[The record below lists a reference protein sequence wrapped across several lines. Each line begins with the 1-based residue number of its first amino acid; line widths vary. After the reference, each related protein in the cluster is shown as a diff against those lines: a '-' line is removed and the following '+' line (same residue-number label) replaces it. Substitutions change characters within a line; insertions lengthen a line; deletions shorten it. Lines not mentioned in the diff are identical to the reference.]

1 MRVSRSH
8 RRAAAIAPGFSF
20 QDTYSTDVLRVRL
33 SDFLVDGD
41 FYSLLLIISCMTR
54 WVAWMQSSFGRRFV
68 GFGFGF
74 DGLLI
79 SQQ

>member
-8 RRAAAIAPGFSF
+8 RRAPAIAPGFSF
-20 QDTYSTDVLRVRL
+20 QDTYSTDVLGVRL

-54 WVAWMQSSFGRRFV
+54 WVA
-68 GFGFGF
+68 
-74 DGLLI
+74 
-79 SQQ
+79 